1 MIDRC
6 DVLVVGA
13 GPAGSSAARA
23 AAAAGAG
30 VLVVDRRRTIG
41 RPVQCAEH
49 IPALLLRAVPAAA
62 DTVVQRVR
70 GMRTVVCDEPA
81 GELDAPGCMVDRD
94 RFDRALAADAE
105 RAGARILTAVA
116 ALGVEDGAV
125 VLRPRGGRPVRLR
138 PQVVVGADGPKSIV
152 RRWAGIAPPRL
163 VPAVQ
168 ARVRLARPMDT
179 TEVYLDPAYR
189 AGYAWLFPKG
199 DLANAGVG
207 YVPEPGG
214 PSPGTLLARVLT
226 MLRDRGRIAGP
237 VAAYHAGW
245 IPVAPV
251 DRSVRGNFLLAGD
264 AAGQAHPITG
274 AGIAA
279 AVACGR
285 MAGEWAARAVAA
297 GEPGLLRGYE
307 DEWRDLFGET
317 LARAAAKRR
326 IMEAGWERFAEIIR
340 SCWIGFDEYHRP
352 ADLSGERKGS
362 RGLERRHA

>member
-6 DVLVVGA
+6 DVLVVGG
-13 GPAGSSAARA
+13 GPAGASAARA

-49 IPALLLRAVPAAA
+49 IPALLLRDVPAAV

-70 GMRTVVCDEPA
+70 GMRTIVCGEPA
-81 GELDAPGCMVDRD
+81 GDMDAPGCMVDRD

-116 ALGVEDGAV
+116 AVGVQDGAI
-125 VLRPRGGRPVRLR
+125 VLRPRGGPPMRLR
-138 PQVVVGADGPKSIV
+138 PQVVVGADGPLSIV
-152 RRWAGIAPPRL
+152 RRWAGIARPPL
-163 VPAVQ
+163 VPAAQ

-207 YVPEPGG
+207 FVPEPGG
-214 PSPGTLLARVLT
+214 PSPGALLARVLT

-237 VAAYHAGW
+237 STAHHAGW

-251 DRSVRGNFLLAGD
+251 DRSVEGKFLLAGD
-264 AAGQAHPITG
+264 AAGQAHPVTG

-285 MAGEWAARAVAA
+285 MAGEWAARAAAA
-297 GEPGLLRGYE
+297 GDIGVLNGYE
-307 DEWRDLFGET
+307 EEWRDLFGAT

-326 IMEAGWERFAEIIR
+326 TMEAGWERFAEIIR
-340 SCWIGFDEYHRP
+340 SCWIGFDEYYRSAGMAEP
-352 ADLSGERKGS
+352 
-362 RGLERRHA
+362 